1 MTIVEIKNQVLT
13 HFFNNTIFS
22 LSSDSQKIELDDDLK
37 PLTEE
42 VVRTVLVDLE
52 NLGLIK
58 KVASAQKEIWIL
70 TQSLTAFNQNVTIT
84 AATAEMISDTINS
97 FREANEISGDISD
110 KTKITE
116 ADIINLVNISHIMAE
131 TPLDDEE
138 SEDDNE
144 EGDDGK

>member
-138 SEDDNE
+138 FEDDNE
-144 EGDDGK
+144 DGDDGK